1 MKLETKKDKSITFRI
16 SEEDFRYLNAVSF
29 MAGMTVSK
37 FVRTMIDASINGAKV
52 AVSQGKVNL
61 EDIETLCNNK
71 L

>member
-16 SEEDFRYLNAVSF
+16 SEEDFRYLNAISF
-29 MAGMTVSK
+29 MAGMSVSK
-37 FVRTMIDASINGAKV
+37 YVRTMIDASINGAKV
-52 AVSQGKVNL
+52 AVNQGKVKL